1 MLGIRIWKGWVKTVL
16 VLLFLFLQTNPQT
29 SADDVG
35 SGKRVYRVH
44 CASCHGIDGRGGRG
58 PDLTSGDFY
67 HGATDADLY
76 RNIED
81 GIPGT
86 EMPANWLV
94 PKRLWQVVAFVR
106 SLSETES
113 ASSTRGDASRGQELF
128 RGKGG
133 CLECHR
139 VGREGGFAGPDLS
152 TVGSRRSPEHLKASL
167 LAPEEEINRDY
178 WIATVSPSNGG
189 VETTGYVRNEDR
201 HYLLLLD
208 LEGKLRTFEKS
219 GLQQIEKDRR
229 SMMQSYDGVFDDSGL
244 EDLVAY
250 LASLR
255 KARAQ

>member
-1 MLGIRIWKGWVKTVL
+1 MLI
-16 VLLFLFLQTNPQT
+16 LLFLSLQTNPHT
-29 SADDVG
+29 SADDVEA
-35 SGKRVYRVH
+35 GKRVYRVH
-44 CASCHGIDGRGGRG
+44 CASCHGADGRGGRG
-58 PDLTSGDFY
+58 PDLASGELY

-86 EMPANWLV
+86 EMPASWLV

-106 SLSETES
+106 SLSGTE
-113 ASSTRGDASRGQELF
+113 APSSIRGDVSRGQDLF

-133 CLECHR
+133 CLQCHR

-152 TVGSRRSPEHLKASL
+152 TVGSRRSPEHLKASIVT
-167 LAPEEEINRDY
+167 PEEEISLDY
-178 WIATVSPSNGG
+178 RIATVSLSNGG
-189 VETTGYVRNEDR
+189 VATTGYVRNEDR

-219 GLQQIEKDRR
+219 GLQKVAKDRR
-229 SMMQSYDGVFDDSGL
+229 SMMQSYEGVFDDADL

-255 KARAQ
+255 KTRTH

>member
-1 MLGIRIWKGWVKTVL
+1 MLVF
-16 VLLFLFLQTNPQT
+16 LLLTLQTNPHT
-29 SADDVG
+29 SADDVQ
-35 SGKRVYRVH
+35 SGKRAYRVH
-44 CASCHGIDGRGGRG
+44 CASCHGVDGRGGRG
-58 PDLTSGDFY
+58 PDLTSGELY
-67 HGATDADLY
+67 HGASDADLY
-76 RNIED
+76 RNIYD

-106 SLSETES
+106 SLSETRAE
-113 ASSTRGDASRGQELF
+113 SSTPGDLSRGQELF
-128 RGKGG
+128 RGRGG

-152 TVGSRRSPEHLKASL
+152 MVGSKRSPEHLKESL
-167 LAPEEEINRDY
+167 LSPEEEIRQDY
-178 WIATVSPSNGG
+178 WIATVSPSTGAAG
-189 VETTGYVRNEDR
+189 TTGYVRNEDR

-219 GLQQIEKDRR
+219 GIQQVERERR
-229 SMMQSYDGVFDDSGL
+229 STMQSYDGVFDDAEL

-255 KARAQ
+255 KTRAH

>member
-1 MLGIRIWKGWVKTVL
+1 VKAVL
-16 VLLFLFLQTNPQT
+16 VLLFLSLQTNPHT
-29 SADDVG
+29 SADDVEA
-35 SGKRVYRVH
+35 GKRVFRVH
-44 CASCHGIDGRGGRG
+44 CASCHGADGRGGRG
-58 PDLTSGDFY
+58 SDLASGELY

-76 RNIED
+76 RNIEE

-86 EMPANWLV
+86 EMPASWLV

-106 SLSETES
+106 SLSGTE
-113 ASSTRGDASRGQELF
+113 APSSTTSTGGDASRGQELF

-139 VGREGGFAGPDLS
+139 VGREGGFAGPDLT

-167 LAPEEEINRDY
+167 LAPEEEIRRDY
-178 WIATVSPSNGG
+178 RIATVSPSDGSIG
-189 VETTGYVRNEDR
+189 TTGYVRNEDR

-219 GLQQIEKDRR
+219 GLQQVEKDRR
-229 SMMQSYDGVFDDSGL
+229 SMMQSYEGVFDDAEL

-255 KARAQ
+255 MTRAH

>member
-1 MLGIRIWKGWVKTVL
+1 MLI
-16 VLLFLFLQTNPQT
+16 LLFLSLQTNPHT
-29 SADDVG
+29 SADDVEA
-35 SGKRVYRVH
+35 GKRVYRVH
-44 CASCHGIDGRGGRG
+44 CASCHGADGRGGRG
-58 PDLTSGDFY
+58 PDLASGELY

-86 EMPANWLV
+86 EMPASWLV

-106 SLSETES
+106 SLSGTE
-113 ASSTRGDASRGQELF
+113 APSSIRGDVSRGQDLF

-133 CLECHR
+133 CLQCHR

-152 TVGSRRSPEHLKASL
+152 TVGSRRSPEHLKASIVT
-167 LAPEEEINRDY
+167 PEEEISLDY
-178 WIATVSPSNGG
+178 RIATVSLSNGG
-189 VETTGYVRNEDR
+189 VATTGYVRNEDR

-219 GLQQIEKDRR
+219 GLQKVEKDRR
-229 SMMQSYDGVFDDSGL
+229 SMMQSYEGVFDDADL

-255 KARAQ
+255 KTRTH

>member
-1 MLGIRIWKGWVKTVL
+1 VL
-16 VLLFLFLQTNPQT
+16 ILLFLSLQTNPHT
-29 SADDVG
+29 SADDVEA
-35 SGKRVYRVH
+35 GKRVYRVH
-44 CASCHGIDGRGGRG
+44 CASCHGADGRGGRG
-58 PDLTSGDFY
+58 PDLASGELY

-86 EMPANWLV
+86 EMPASWLV

-106 SLSETES
+106 SLSGTE
-113 ASSTRGDASRGQELF
+113 APSSIRGDVSRGQDLF

-133 CLECHR
+133 CLQCHR

-152 TVGSRRSPEHLKASL
+152 TVGSRRSPEHLKASIVT
-167 LAPEEEINRDY
+167 PEEEISLDY
-178 WIATVSPSNGG
+178 RIATVSLSNGG
-189 VETTGYVRNEDR
+189 VATTGYVRNEDR

-219 GLQQIEKDRR
+219 GLQKVEKDRR
-229 SMMQSYDGVFDDSGL
+229 SMMQSYEGVFDDADL

-255 KARAQ
+255 KTRTH

>member
-1 MLGIRIWKGWVKTVL
+1 ML
-16 VLLFLFLQTNPQT
+16 VLLLLSLQTNPHA
-29 SADDVG
+29 SADDVE
-35 SGKRVYRVH
+35 SGKRVFRVH
-44 CASCHGIDGRGGRG
+44 CASCHGADGRGGRG
-58 PDLTSGDFY
+58 SDLASGELY

-76 RNIED
+76 RNIEE

-106 SLSETES
+106 SLSGTEA
-113 ASSTRGDASRGQELF
+113 ASSTTSTGGDVSRGRDLL

-152 TVGSRRSPEHLKASL
+152 SVGSRRAPEHLKASL
-167 LAPEEEINRDY
+167 IAPEEEISRDY
-178 WIATVSPSNGG
+178 WIATVSPSDGSIG
-189 VETTGYVRNEDR
+189 TTGYVRNEDR

-219 GLQQIEKDRR
+219 GLQQVEKLRR
-229 SMMQSYDGVFDDSGL
+229 SMMQSYDGVFDDAEL

-255 KARAQ
+255 MTRAH

>member
-1 MLGIRIWKGWVKTVL
+1 VL
-16 VLLFLFLQTNPQT
+16 ILLFLSLQTNPHT
-29 SADDVG
+29 SADDVEA
-35 SGKRVYRVH
+35 GKRVYRVH
-44 CASCHGIDGRGGRG
+44 CASCHGADGRGGRG
-58 PDLTSGDFY
+58 PDLASGELY

-86 EMPANWLV
+86 EMPASWLV

-106 SLSETES
+106 SLSGTE
-113 ASSTRGDASRGQELF
+113 APSSIRGDVSRGQDLF

-133 CLECHR
+133 CLQCHR

-152 TVGSRRSPEHLKASL
+152 TVGSRRSPEHLKASIVT
-167 LAPEEEINRDY
+167 PEEEISLDY
-178 WIATVSPSNGG
+178 RIATVSLSNGG
-189 VETTGYVRNEDR
+189 VATTGYVRNEDR

-219 GLQQIEKDRR
+219 GLQKVAKDRR
-229 SMMQSYDGVFDDSGL
+229 SMMQSYEGVFDDADL

-255 KARAQ
+255 KTRTH